1 MEEGKR
7 GGSPQALIVRI
18 VLVVAALGL
27 VAGFFLPWASAD
39 AEFRDA
45 VALAPDLVFY
55 EPTGMTVSDATD
67 ISLLE
72 YAQVY
77 GSMGEGTAWQIYM
90 IIMYGVLA
98 VSVVTLL
105 LAALGKP
112 VGASIMAVLVL
123 AGSRLLV
130 WDFGDRGVLPNS
142 THDWGIAPTIY
153 IIAFVILLAAA
164 VWLFVMKRKVK
175 AGVSA

>member
-1 MEEGKR
+1 
-7 GGSPQALIVRI
+7 
-18 VLVVAALGL
+18 
-27 VAGFFLPWASAD
+27 
-39 AEFRDA
+39 
-45 VALAPDLVFY
+45 
-55 EPTGMTVSDATD
+55 
-67 ISLLE
+67 
-72 YAQVY
+72 
-77 GSMGEGTAWQIYM
+77 
-90 IIMYGVLA
+90 
-98 VSVVTLL
+98 
-105 LAALGKP
+105 
-112 VGASIMAVLVL
+112 MAVLVL

>member
-1 MEEGKR
+1 
-7 GGSPQALIVRI
+7 
-18 VLVVAALGL
+18 
-27 VAGFFLPWASAD
+27 
-39 AEFRDA
+39 
-45 VALAPDLVFY
+45 
-55 EPTGMTVSDATD
+55 MTVSDATD

-175 AGVSA
+175 AGASA